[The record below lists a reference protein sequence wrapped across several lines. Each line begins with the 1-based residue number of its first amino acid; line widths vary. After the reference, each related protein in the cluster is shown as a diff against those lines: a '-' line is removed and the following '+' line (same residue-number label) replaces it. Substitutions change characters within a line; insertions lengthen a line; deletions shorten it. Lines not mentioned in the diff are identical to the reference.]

1 MELEIAWYLPFLI
14 YLARICD
21 VSIGTVRTI
30 LVISGHPYI
39 SAVLGFFEVII
50 WVLAVGGVIT
60 NLTNIFA
67 LLAYAGGFA
76 TGVIVGMAIENR
88 IALGYRI
95 VRVISADMGINLSAK
110 LRELGYRVTR
120 LDGSGKSGP
129 VEFAFM
135 VIRRRELPSLRKHIA
150 TIDPK
155 CYVSVGHADRPT
167 AGALGQHGRF
177 SWKLWPRGT
186 AVRK

>member
-1 MELEIAWYLPFLI
+1 MDLEIAWYLPFLI
-14 YLARICD
+14 FLARIGD

-30 LVISGHPYI
+30 LVISGRPYI

-60 NLTNIFA
+60 NLTNPFA
-67 LLAYAGGFA
+67 LLGYAGGFA
-76 TGVIVGMAIENR
+76 AGVVVGMAIENR

-95 VRVISADMGINLSAK
+95 VRVISADLAINLSHQ

-120 LDGSGKSGP
+120 LDGHGRSGP

-135 VIRRRELPSLRKHIA
+135 VIRRRELPGLRRAIA
-150 TIDPK
+150 KIDPNS
-155 CYVSVGHADRPT
+155 YVSVGHADRPSM
-167 AGALGQHGRF
+167 GALGQDSRFGRK
-177 SWKLWPRGT
+177 SWVRGMSL
-186 AVRK
+186 RK